1 MGVSDCRAI
10 TAIAV
15 ATGSGDAVAGLA
27 IDFEASPDGTQNI
40 PVIITG
46 ATNTKGSIGN
56 GAFAAS
62 VHDALITLSFVRML
76 VDAQAN
82 SPLTT
87 SITFDAW
94 IWCEP

>member
-1 MGVSDCRAI
+1 M
-10 TAIAV
+10 AV

-56 GAFAAS
+56 GAFEAS